1 MGLKI
6 MLGHYITNR
15 RIQTVLLLGFSSGLP
30 LALTGSSLQAWFTQ
44 SGVDL
49 LTIGS
54 LTLLGLPYVWKF
66 LWAPLLDRFIPP
78 FLGRRRGWILLT
90 QLGLCVAIIIM
101 ARLNPATQPSIIS
114 LVALVIAFISATQD
128 IATDA
133 YRTDILHSEERG
145 LGAAAVTLGFR
156 VAMLVSGGLALVM
169 ADYLGWQVT
178 FEMIAGLIGL
188 SILATLFAPKETP
201 CKLPP
206 QSLATFVVQP
216 FKDLLSRD
224 KIVFILLFVMIYKLG
239 DALALALMSN
249 FLLGKLG
256 FSLTD
261 VGIAFKTFGLIATLM
276 GVFVGG
282 IFMVRISL
290 FRALIGFGLLQA
302 FSNAMFIV
310 LAMAGKHYF
319 LMVSCIFIESFC
331 SGMSTAAFVAFLM
344 SLCNVKFSATQ
355 YAFLSA
361 LFALGRVFAGPVA
374 AVIVQYA
381 GWINFYWI
389 AFLLSFPGIIL
400 LINLRACVRSNNA
413 EAIA

>member
-1 MGLKI
+1 

-66 LWAPLLDRFIPP
+66 LWAPLLDKYVPP
-78 FLGRRRGWILLT
+78 LLGRRRGWILLT
-90 QLGLCVAIIIM
+90 QLGLCIAIVMM
-101 ARLNPATQPSIIS
+101 AEFNPATEPSMIGLI
-114 LVALVIAFISATQD
+114 ALVIAFFSATQD

-133 YRTDILHSEERG
+133 YRTDILHPDERG
-145 LGAAAVTLGFR
+145 LGAASVTLGFR
-156 VAMLVSGGLALVM
+156 IAMLVSGGLALVM
-169 ADYLGWQVT
+169 ADYLGWKVT
-178 FEMIAGLIGL
+178 FEMMAGLIGL
-188 SILATLFAPKETP
+188 AIIATLFAPKEAP
-201 CKLPP
+201 CELSS
-206 QSLATFVVQP
+206 QSLATFIVKP
-216 FKDLLSRD
+216 FMDLWSRD
-224 KIVFILLFVMIYKLG
+224 KIVLIVLFVMTYKLG

-249 FLLGKLG
+249 FLLGELG
-256 FSLTD
+256 FTLTD
-261 VGIAFKTFGLIATLM
+261 VGIAFKTFGLIATLL

-282 IFMVRISL
+282 VLLVRISL
-290 FRALIGFGLLQA
+290 FRALLAFGLLQA
-302 FSNAMFIV
+302 FSNVMFV
-310 LAMAGKHYF
+310 LLAMMGKHYF
-319 LMVSCIFIESFC
+319 LMIACIFIESFC

-344 SLCNVKFSATQ
+344 SLCNVKYSATQ

-374 AVIVQYA
+374 AVMVQYI
-381 GWINFYWI
+381 GWVNFYWV

-400 LINLRACVRSNNA
+400 LMNLRGSVRSNNA
-413 EAIA
+413 EAMA